1 MNVVH
6 EDVKQCVENEL
17 QHAVSVFGLHHSWHE
32 KYAATLEEV
41 QECVDEAGRMRSFL
55 ESVFDQIKENKP
67 DKAEQ
72 LTRFV
77 EDHAIRCAI
86 EAIQVAY
93 AIEAIQV
100 AAMCRKEIEKPK
112 EIAEPAELSDYGLYS
127 GHDPVRVFRCT
138 NCGNDFVSGIH
149 PHPSFCPR
157 CGEKFANVLMV

>member
-1 MNVVH
+1 MNGVR

-17 QHAVSVFGLHHSWHE
+17 QHAVSVFGLYHSWHE

-72 LTRFV
+72 LIKIV

-86 EAIQVAY
+86 EAIQA
-93 AIEAIQV
+93 
-100 AAMCRKEIEKPK
+100 AAMCRKEIETAKPVTEK
-112 EIAEPAELSDYGLYS
+112 KASFLSH
-127 GHDPVRVFRCT
+127 HDGIRNVVFTCEKCGKAVRKNDRYCYD
-138 NCGNDFVSGIH
+138 CGAYFGV
-149 PHPSFCPR
+149 
-157 CGEKFANVLMV
+157 

>member
-6 EDVKQCVENEL
+6 EEVKKLVDKEL
-17 QHAVSVFGLHHSWHE
+17 AAATERFGMHHSWHE
-32 KYAATLEEV
+32 KYAVTLEEV

-67 DKAEQ
+67 DKAEHFIQ
-72 LTRFV
+72 FV

-86 EAIQVAY
+86 EAIQVA
-93 AIEAIQV
+93 
-100 AAMCRKEIEKPK
+100 AMCRKEIEEPK
-112 EIAEPAELSDYGLYS
+112 EIAEPAELNDHGLYS

-149 PHPSFCPR
+149 PHPSFCPM
-157 CGEKFANVLMV
+157 CGEKFSNVLIL

>member
-32 KYAATLEEV
+32 KYAVTLEEV

-55 ESVFDQIKENKP
+55 ESVFDQIKKNKP

-72 LTRFV
+72 LIRFV

-86 EAIQVAY
+86 EAIQVA
-93 AIEAIQV
+93 
-100 AAMCRKEIEKPK
+100 AMCKKG
-112 EIAEPAELSDYGLYS
+112 IAEQAQEARWQVSSDGYYPYCPICGAQPDKKTRFCAE
-127 GHDPVRVFRCT
+127 
-138 NCGNDFVSGIH
+138 CGSKL
-149 PHPSFCPR
+149 
-157 CGEKFANVLMV
+157 GE